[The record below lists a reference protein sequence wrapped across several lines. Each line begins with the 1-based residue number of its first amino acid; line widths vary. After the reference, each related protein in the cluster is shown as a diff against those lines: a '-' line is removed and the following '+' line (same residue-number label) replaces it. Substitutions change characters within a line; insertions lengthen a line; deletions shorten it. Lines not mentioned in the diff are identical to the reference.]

1 MGLLDDI
8 LAEVT
13 GARGPKCPVALALD
27 ELDAA
32 DRSDLTAALA
42 LDSGATHAA
51 IGRVLRARGLHA
63 PEGGIASH
71 RNGKCGC
78 KKAA

>member
-8 LAEVT
+8 KAEVS
-13 GARGPKCPVALALD
+13 GARGPRCPVALALD

-32 DRSDLTAALA
+32 DAADLEEALTSG
-42 LDSGATHAA
+42 SGATHAA

-63 PEGGIASH
+63 PDGGIASH

-78 KKAA
+78 KRDN